1 MTCISVAA
9 ALASV
14 TLAVLFALSNM
25 SDETVD
31 DPVVSVAVLAELE
44 FEYISRFDPKT
55 LAGRVQFPAVASA
68 RTFELRVPEDGTFEH
83 AYVAFPKVV
92 VPVPAMEP
100 DSVTVDVAMRVRGVF
115 TVRDWVES
123 IVVVDR
129 VRSLLSKVYVP
140 EMRRL

>member
-100 DSVTVDVAMRVRGVF
+100 ARVIVEVATSSRPAPMVRVWDESTVLVPTVTSEPV
-115 TVRDWVES
+115 
-123 IVVVDR
+123 
-129 VRSLLSKVYVP
+129 KV
-140 EMRRL
+140 